1 MTADPRATLRRW
13 RAILQTDAPWVP
25 PQHAELVTA
34 LRGLEPGARD
44 AVLLSS
50 LDGLPVARIA
60 DILDEAAGTIAYW
73 VSLAR
78 RQLDPVTPDLRGSL
92 IEIEA
97 SAPEVAETPAARRL
111 SAIVWVG
118 VPITIALVVAMIG
131 VAQLTRRDQP
141 AGGVGGNPSA
151 APSVPIV
158 SAIEWSEVRFVKD
171 ATIQQLGVAAGR
183 VIALGHLRGSPAG
196 AWYSDDGGETW
207 ASAQMTLDPPSDD
220 AIVAFQGMAANGDT
234 IVAYGEWQTTDQ
246 SQQQQPSWKSWVST
260 DRGATWTESESLQSG
275 VATSIVAG
283 GGDFLVAG
291 QDIGR
296 GSILLWRSSDGLSWA
311 QETPRGFPQF
321 AASITGM
328 ATFDS
333 QYVAVGINTRGS
345 RPRIGMWSSPD
356 GRSWSGID
364 GAPVDAGMLT
374 GVAAG
379 PQGMTAVGFTTD
391 RPDGSDARPFLWH
404 SNDGE
409 AWSQLPLGDQ
419 PARPISVASGPLGS
433 MVLGF
438 PISRG
443 ETSGLQVWFVPID
456 FSSATATDF
465 GGSVGVVALPDR
477 FVSAGGCA
485 DAACTRSKVVI
496 GDPVATATPAN

>member
-13 RAILQTDAPWVP
+13 HAILQTDAPWVP
-25 PQHAELVTA
+25 PQHTELVTA
-34 LRGLEPGARD
+34 LRRLEPGPRD

-78 RQLDPVTPDLRGSL
+78 RRLDPVTHDLRGSL

-97 SAPEVAETPAARRL
+97 SAPEVAETPPARRL
-111 SAIVWVG
+111 SAIAWFG

-131 VAQLTRRDQP
+131 VAQLTKRDQP
-141 AGGVGGNPSA
+141 AGGVGTNPSTP
-151 APSVPIV
+151 PSTPIV
-158 SAIEWSEVRFVKD
+158 TAIEWSEVRFVKD

-183 VIALGHLRGSPAG
+183 VIALGHLRGSPAD

-207 ASAQMTLDPPSDD
+207 ASAELEVDPPSEG
-220 AIVAFQGMAANGDT
+220 AVLSFQGMAANGDT
-234 IVAYGEWQTTDQ
+234 VVAYGEWQTTDQ
-246 SQQQQPSWKSWVST
+246 SQQAQASWKSWLSI
-260 DRGATWTESESLQSG
+260 DRGSTWTESESLQSG

-296 GSILLWRSSDGLSWA
+296 GSVMLWRSSDGLSWA
-311 QETPRGFPQF
+311 QETPRGLPQF
-321 AASITGM
+321 AATITGM

-333 QYVAVGINTRGS
+333 QYAAVGINTRGS
-345 RPRIGMWSSPD
+345 RPRIGMWTSAD

-379 PQGMTAVGFTTD
+379 PQGIAAVGFTTD

-404 SNDGE
+404 SNDAV
-409 AWSQLPLGDQ
+409 AWSQLPLDDQ

-438 PISRG
+438 PITRG
-443 ETSGLQVWFVPID
+443 ESSGLQVWFVPTD

-477 FVSAGGCA
+477 FVSGGGCA

-496 GDPVATATPAN
+496 GDPVATATPAD